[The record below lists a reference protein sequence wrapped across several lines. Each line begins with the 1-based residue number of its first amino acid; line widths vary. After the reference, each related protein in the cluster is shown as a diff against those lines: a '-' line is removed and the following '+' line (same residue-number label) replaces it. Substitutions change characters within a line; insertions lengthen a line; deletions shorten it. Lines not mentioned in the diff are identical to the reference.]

1 MKRLIVQLITLT
13 LFAVAL
19 SAQDYPQIVTFE
31 TSDAESATFTSVG
44 TAGKAK
50 DVAGNAAESLFYT
63 LFYDGVKGVNGGRP
77 LITTDDKE
85 YVKNFLDSRY
95 HLFVRSNVETAKPE
109 KNPSKMFQGT
119 YKITIVY
126 GNLIK
131 ELERHKVHKSREPE
145 MNYDEVE
152 FEKGMVLPTIMV
164 VPYKRE
170 GETYSS
176 VLAQDFGR
184 RLAVGKVQEG
194 FESRDVTTVDVD
206 AKLAAARRSLEF
218 GANDAYSNDKL
229 LITNSGA
236 DVYVVVDLNKD
247 ENAEGARVALI
258 MKAYETAS
266 GSILASKDAVTRRYK
281 NASTDLLC
289 SYAIQDNIKP
299 FLDDI
304 CKNFSKQV
312 SSGKRVTLNFSIDG
326 SSAMTMND
334 RVGPDNYPLSNLIHQ
349 WVRKNSHNGKYHLQ
363 GMVDTSVIFDY
374 VIIPPRDED
383 GYIMDTAQY
392 GFKIEAWLNDTVGV
406 PCVSRFD
413 GTTIYITI
421 L

>member
-1 MKRLIVQLITLT
+1 
-13 LFAVAL
+13 
-19 SAQDYPQIVTFE
+19 
-31 TSDAESATFTSVG
+31 
-44 TAGKAK
+44 
-50 DVAGNAAESLFYT
+50 
-63 LFYDGVKGVNGGRP
+63 

-109 KNPSKMFQGT
+109 KNPSKVFQGA

-131 ELERHKVHKSREPE
+131 ELERHKVHKSRDPE

-304 CKNFSKQV
+304 CKNFSKQA
-312 SSGKRVTLNFSIDG
+312 STGKRVTLNFAIDG
-326 SSAMTMND
+326 S
-334 RVGPDNYPLSNLIHQ
+334 
-349 WVRKNSHNGKYHLQ
+349 
-363 GMVDTSVIFDY
+363 
-374 VIIPPRDED
+374 
-383 GYIMDTAQY
+383 
-392 GFKIEAWLNDTVGV
+392 
-406 PCVSRFD
+406 
-413 GTTIYITI
+413 
-421 L
+421 

>member
-1 MKRLIVQLITLT
+1 MKHVLT
-13 LFAVAL
+13 YLVAL
-19 SAQDYPQIVTFE
+19 VMPAMALYAQDYPQIVTFE
-31 TSDAESATFTSVG
+31 SSDAESATFTSVG
-44 TAGKAK
+44 ASSKAK
-50 DVAGNAAESLFYT
+50 DVADNAAESLFYT
-63 LFYDGVKGVNGGRP
+63 LFYDGVKGVNGGRA
-77 LITTDDKE
+77 LITSDDKE
-85 YVKNFLDSRY
+85 YVKTFLGSRY
-95 HLFVRSNVETAKPE
+95 HLFVRSSVELAKPQKNTAKI
-109 KNPSKMFQGT
+109 FQAT
-119 YKITIVY
+119 YRITIVY

-131 ELERHKVHKSREPE
+131 ELERHKVHKSHEPE
-145 MNYDEVE
+145 MAYDEVE

-164 VPYKRE
+164 VPYKRD

-194 FESRDVTTVDVD
+194 FEARNVTTVDVD
-206 AKLAAARRSLEF
+206 AKLAAVKRSLEF
-218 GANDAYSNDKL
+218 GANDANTNDKL
-229 LITNSGA
+229 LISNSGA

-247 ENAEGARVALI
+247 ETSAGARVSLI

-266 GSILASKDAVTRRYK
+266 GSILASKDAVTRRYAG
-281 NASTDLLC
+281 ASTDLLC
-289 SYAIQDNIKP
+289 SYAIQDNLQP

-312 SSGKRVTLNFSIDG
+312 SNGKRVTLNFAIDG
-326 SSAMTMND
+326 SSAMTMSS
-334 RVGPDNYPLSNLIHQ
+334 RVGPDNLPLSSLIHQ

-383 GYIMDTAQY
+383 GYGMDTAQY
-392 GFKIEAWLNDTVGV
+392 GFKIEAWLNDTLGV
-406 PCVSRFD
+406 PCTTRFD

>member
-1 MKRLIVQLITLT
+1 MKRLVTYLVALA
-13 LFAVAL
+13 LPALAL
-19 SAQDYPQIVTFE
+19 SAQDYPQIVTLE
-31 TSDAESATFTSVG
+31 TADAESATFTSVG
-44 TAGKAK
+44 AAAKAK
-50 DVAGNAAESLFYT
+50 DVADNAAESLFYT

-95 HLFVRSNVETAKPE
+95 PLFVRSNIELAKPQ
-109 KNPSKMFQGT
+109 KNSAKIFQAT
-119 YKITIVY
+119 YRITIVY

-131 ELERHKVHKSREPE
+131 ELERHKVHEPE
-145 MNYDEVE
+145 MTYDEVE

-194 FESRDVTTVDVD
+194 FESRNVTTVDVD
-206 AKLAAARRSLEF
+206 AKLAAAKRSLEF
-218 GANDAYSNDKL
+218 GANDANTNDKL
-229 LITNSGA
+229 LISNSGA

-247 ENAEGARVALI
+247 ETSEGARVALI

-266 GSILASKDAVTRRYK
+266 GSVLASKDAVTRRYP
-281 NASTDLLC
+281 NASTDQLC
-289 SYAIQDNIKP
+289 SYAIQDNIQP

-312 SSGKRVTLNFSIDG
+312 SNGKRVTLNFAVDAA
-326 SSAMTMND
+326 SAMTMND
-334 RVGPDNYPLSNLIHQ
+334 RVGSDNLPLSNLIHQ

-374 VIIPPRDED
+374 VIIPPRDEE
-383 GYIMDTAQY
+383 GYGMDAAQY

-406 PCVSRFD
+406 PCTTRFD

>member
-1 MKRLIVQLITLT
+1 MKRLIVQLITFT
-13 LFAVAL
+13 LSAVAL

-31 TSDAESATFTSVG
+31 ASDAESATFTSVG
-44 TAGKAK
+44 ASGRAK
-50 DVAGNAAESLFYT
+50 DVEGNAVESLFYT

-95 HLFVRSNVETAKPE
+95 HLFVRSKVELAKPE

-126 GNLIK
+126 ANLIK
-131 ELERHKVHKSREPE
+131 ELERHKLHKSRDPE
-145 MNYDEVE
+145 MSYDEVE

-176 VLAQDFGR
+176 VLARDFGS

-194 FESRDVTTVDVD
+194 FEARNVTTVDVD
-206 AKLAAARRSLEF
+206 AKLAAAKRSLEF
-218 GANDAYSNDKL
+218 GSNDAHSNDKL

-236 DVYVVVDLNKD
+236 DVYVVVELNKD
-247 ENAEGARVALI
+247 ETADGARVSLI

-266 GSILASKDAVTRRYK
+266 GSILASRDAVTRRYPK
-281 NASTDLLC
+281 ASTDVLC
-289 SYAIQDNIKP
+289 SYAIQDNIEP

-312 SSGKRVTLNFSIDG
+312 SNGKRVTLNFAIDG
-326 SSAMTMND
+326 SSAMTMKD

-374 VIIPPRDED
+374 VIIPPRDEE
-383 GYIMDTAQY
+383 GYGMDAAQY

-406 PCVSRFD
+406 PCTTRFD